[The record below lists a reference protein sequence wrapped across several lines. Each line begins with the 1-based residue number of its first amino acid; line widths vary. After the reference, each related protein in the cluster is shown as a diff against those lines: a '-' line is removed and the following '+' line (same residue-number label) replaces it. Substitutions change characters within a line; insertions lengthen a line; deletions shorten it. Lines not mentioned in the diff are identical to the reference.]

1 MNKAQ
6 RLSIEA
12 INNYYFSDTTKSAL
26 NDYLQVQKI
35 VAPKEPSPVVF
46 GELPA
51 WNGDVKKEY
60 EKGDHACANA
70 ILAMAI
76 LNGPTDIEEFV
87 SAAKEIRERFGGPE
101 AGGYDYKRAQHPFTF
116 FRGTILHEYLN
127 PNSENRIDK
136 DWALRIRKADK
147 NLFDT
152 KFGAW
157 ICRKLKI
164 GISNFIET
172 DIKDLDYSSEFKS
185 CVDAYVIDAPN
196 EFADLTARALLRTT
210 KFGVLTLGGLGAL
223 HAAYRIKEGKDP
235 KEELAKAAVDVA
247 TTIAAVGYLGA
258 AGNKYFGTLGS
269 ITGTAVG
276 LAVATASHQA
286 AEKLFE

>member
-6 RLSIEA
+6 KLSIEA

-76 LNGPTDIEEFV
+76 LNGPTDIHEFV
-87 SAAKEIRERFGGPE
+87 SAAKEIHERFGGPE
-101 AGGYDYKRAQHPFTF
+101 AGGYDYKNAQHPFAF

-127 PNSENRIDK
+127 PNSEKCIDTDLATK
-136 DWALRIRKADK
+136 VRNADK
-147 NLFDT
+147 SLFET
-152 KFGAW
+152 KVGEW
-157 ICRKLKI
+157 ICDKLKVVVS
-164 GISNFIET
+164 GTLET
-172 DIKDLDYSSEFKS
+172 DIKDLDYSS
-185 CVDAYVIDAPN
+185 DTPYYVHALILDAPN

-258 AGNKYFGTLGS
+258 SGNKYFGTLGS